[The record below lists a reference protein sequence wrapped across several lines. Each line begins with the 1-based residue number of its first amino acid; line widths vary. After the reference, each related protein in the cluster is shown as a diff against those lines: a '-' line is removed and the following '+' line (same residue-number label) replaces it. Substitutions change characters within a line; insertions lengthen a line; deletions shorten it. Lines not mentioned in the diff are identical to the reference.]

1 MNSQIKSLINPS
13 LFNALLE
20 ISKDDLILKKIV
32 EKRNGSL
39 EEFLNA
45 LIAGIVCV
53 VSREKEVQETIKQL
67 LEANPEIQQ
76 ILAIKNDPSSILE
89 GKTT

>member
-32 EKRNGSL
+32 EKRNGNL

-67 LEANPEIQQ
+67 LETNPEIQQ
-76 ILAIKNDPSSILE
+76 ILAIKNDPSSIFE
-89 GKTT
+89 GKTA